1 MLSDLKRYL
10 SERPMATLADIALHL
25 DVEPEVARAMLDV
38 WIGKGRVQRIDNA
51 LVCGGCEACSKGT
64 RELYRWVDDG
74 AADTAACTGGQGQS
88 ERPAAAEGN
97 HGS

>member
-38 WIGKGRVQRIDNA
+38 WIGKGRVQRMDDT
-51 LVCGGCEACSKGT
+51 LVCGGCEACSTGS
-64 RELYRWVDDG
+64 REFYRWVDDG
-74 AADTAACTGGQGQS
+74 AADTRACTSGQS
-88 ERPAAAEGN
+88 KSEPAAGIDGDLCA
-97 HGS
+97 

>member
-38 WIGKGRVQRIDNA
+38 WIGKGRVQRIDDGP
-51 LVCGGCEACSKGT
+51 VCRGCDLCTTGA
-64 RELYRWVDDG
+64 RELYRWVGNG
-74 AADTAACTGGQGQS
+74 AAQTHACSHGPAQS
-88 ERPAAAEGN
+88 ELGAAAEREPGD
-97 HGS
+97 